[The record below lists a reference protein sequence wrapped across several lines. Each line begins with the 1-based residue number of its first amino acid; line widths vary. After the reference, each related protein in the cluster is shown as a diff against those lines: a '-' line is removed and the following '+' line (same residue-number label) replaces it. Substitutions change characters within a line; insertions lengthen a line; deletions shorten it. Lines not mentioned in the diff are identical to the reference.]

1 MTGKLEKFIE
11 RSLFASRWSLAPM
24 YIGLAI
30 ALLLLLFSFLKELFE
45 CIMNISDFTQMQIIL
60 SCLSLIDISLA
71 ANLVLI
77 VILSGFENFVSK
89 MDLGDHKD
97 IPEWQSAVDF
107 STLKLKLVSSMAAI
121 SGIQL
126 LKTFMTIENTPVENL
141 KWMVII
147 HGTFLLSGIFLAA
160 TDQISANA
168 QRTKK

>member
-11 RSLFASRWSLAPM
+11 HSLFASRWALAPM

-45 CIMNISDFTQMQIIL
+45 CIMHISDFTQMQIIL

-97 IPEWQSAVDF
+97 TPEWQGAVDF

-126 LKTFMTIENTPVENL
+126 LETFITIEEIPIQNV